1 VSILLFLNELSCGT
15 PQPPERVNEAMAHLV
30 DVLRHVRRQRPEA
43 SLVLPVKK
51 EELEL
56 AAGYYV
62 QQWINAD
69 RRNPDRW
76 NLIREMRSRSPYG
89 SVLPAGAAE
98 GTEYRIGGKE
108 AKGAGAADLLNGLLV
123 SLPVDAAW
131 DRPWVEAS
139 CDELDGTDG
148 SILTRIAEIRH
159 AAKADHAARHDDWI
173 RQDGLSGF
181 RSGAE
186 IWAAWPDLYPNLER
200 LPSVE
205 EHLRD
210 LRADWVVPV
219 AWRLRTL
226 NDAAAHWD
234 PASSKHPDDWGSKVT
249 VEGEQR
255 KLLCWFTDLDGRER
269 LFDLHARVTP
279 GHGRI
284 HLRLVPES
292 GMIRIAYIGL
302 KLGI

>member
-1 VSILLFLNELSCGT
+1 
-15 PQPPERVNEAMAHLV
+15 MAHLV
-30 DVLRHVRRQRPEA
+30 DVLRHVRKQRPEA

-76 NLIREMRSRSPYG
+76 NLIRDMRSRAPYS
-89 SVLPAGAAE
+89 SVLPAGVAE
-98 GTEYRIGGKE
+98 GTEYRVGGKV
-108 AKGAGAADLLNGLLV
+108 AKGAGAADLMNGMLV
-123 SLPVDAAW
+123 SLLVEVAW

-139 CDELDGTDG
+139 CDELDSEDG
-148 SILTRIAEIRH
+148 SIITRAVEIRH
-159 AAKADHAARHDDWI
+159 AARANHAAHHDDWI
-173 RQDGLSGF
+173 RQDGIAGF
-181 RSGAE
+181 RNGAE

-205 EHLRD
+205 ANLRD
-210 LRADWVVPV
+210 LRRDWVAPV
-219 AWRLRTL
+219 AWRLRAL
-226 NDAAAHWD
+226 DDAAARLD
-234 PASSKHPDDWGSKVT
+234 PALSEFPDWGSKIT
-249 VEGEQR
+249 GEGDQR
-255 KLLCWFTDLDGRER
+255 KRLCRFTDLDGEER

-292 GMIRIAYIGL
+292 GKIRIAYIGL